1 MNHNKYD
8 GTIHPEVWVRQIRL
22 SFYDQN
28 NEKIKNE
35 QEIVDYCKLLI
46 HPSIKISSE
55 TNSFVGLI
63 NDLKLDASYDAFKK
77 SIKKKVQELK
87 FNNNI
92 NKDDGSD
99 ESLKFLNNFIQLCYE
114 GEITEIGE
122 RKRLFLNALSKGSLQ
137 HSLIDNKFD
146 KINSMEKLSKY
157 FYESLLDEPKT
168 VENGS
173 YITLKH
179 VATGKYLSSCTDS
192 YERGSGY
199 SGYLVY
205 ANSTVPDTSCVWKIN
220 EDQEKIRNNQLGKFL
235 TIFYGDLF
243 TLTNK
248 NIQYNLG
255 VSGDDESP
263 ATKNSKVYNGRYAS
277 LWHFRSTNS
286 ENPPYVK
293 SKDIINLQSDQ
304 FVLRSSESTFTCDNK
319 TYQEVACHKERI
331 GGNDEWC
338 IEIIEQSNQERG

>member
-1 MNHNKYD
+1 
-8 GTIHPEVWVRQIRL
+8 
-22 SFYDQN
+22 
-28 NEKIKNE
+28 
-35 QEIVDYCKLLI
+35 
-46 HPSIKISSE
+46 
-55 TNSFVGLI
+55 
-63 NDLKLDASYDAFKK
+63 
-77 SIKKKVQELK
+77 
-87 FNNNI
+87 
-92 NKDDGSD
+92 
-99 ESLKFLNNFIQLCYE
+99 
-114 GEITEIGE
+114 
-122 RKRLFLNALSKGSLQ
+122 
-137 HSLIDNKFD
+137 
-146 KINSMEKLSKY
+146 
-157 FYESLLDEPKT
+157 
-168 VENGS
+168 
-173 YITLKH
+173 
-179 VATGKYLSSCTDS
+179 
-192 YERGSGY
+192 
-199 SGYLVY
+199 VY

-331 GGNDEWC
+331 GGNDEVK
-338 IEIIEQSNQERG
+338 

>member
-1 MNHNKYD
+1 MLQ
-8 GTIHPEVWVRQIRL
+8 PE
-22 SFYDQN
+22 
-28 NEKIKNE
+28 
-35 QEIVDYCKLLI
+35 
-46 HPSIKISSE
+46 
-55 TNSFVGLI
+55 
-63 NDLKLDASYDAFKK
+63 
-77 SIKKKVQELK
+77 
-87 FNNNI
+87 NI
-92 NKDDGSD
+92 CLVVPIAMK
-99 ESLKFLNNFIQLCYE
+99 E
-114 GEITEIGE
+114 
-122 RKRLFLNALSKGSLQ
+122 
-137 HSLIDNKFD
+137 
-146 KINSMEKLSKY
+146 
-157 FYESLLDEPKT
+157 
-168 VENGS
+168 
-173 YITLKH
+173 
-179 VATGKYLSSCTDS
+179 
-192 YERGSGY
+192 
-199 SGYLVY
+199 VY
-205 ANSTVPDTSCVWKIN
+205 AGPTVPDTSCVWKIN

-248 NIQYNLG
+248 NIEYNLS

-263 ATKNSKVYNGRYAS
+263 ATKNSKVCNARYGS

>member
-8 GTIHPEVWVRQIRL
+8 GTIHPEVWIRQIRL

-28 NEKIKNE
+28 NENTKNE
-35 QEIVDYCKLLI
+35 QETVDYCKLLI

-55 TNSFVGLI
+55 TNSFVGLV

-87 FNNNI
+87 FNNII
-92 NKDDGSD
+92 NKDDGDD
-99 ESLKFLNNFIQLCYE
+99 ESLKFLNNFKQLCYE

-122 RKRLFLNALSKGSLQ
+122 RKRLFLTALSKGSLQ
-137 HSLIDNKFD
+137 HFLIDNKFD
-146 KINSMEKLSKY
+146 KINSMEELFKY

-168 VENGS
+168 VKNVVP
-173 YITLKH
+173 ITMKM
-179 VATGKYLSSCTDS
+179 VVEIWFMQVQPFQIQVVG
-192 YERGSGY
+192 
-199 SGYLVY
+199 
-205 ANSTVPDTSCVWKIN
+205 NS
-220 EDQEKIRNNQLGKFL
+220 
-235 TIFYGDLF
+235 
-243 TLTNK
+243 
-248 NIQYNLG
+248 
-255 VSGDDESP
+255 ESP
-263 ATKNSKVYNGRYAS
+263 ATKNSKVYGDKPVFYITP
-277 LWHFRSTNS
+277 WHFRSTNS

-304 FVLRSSESTFTCDNK
+304 FVLRSSESTFTNRSI

-338 IEIIEQSNQERG
+338 IEIIEQSN

>member
-77 SIKKKVQELK
+77 SIKKNLQELK
-87 FNNNI
+87 FNYI
-92 NKDDGSD
+92 IDKDDK
-99 ESLKFLNNFIQLCYE
+99 SLKFLNNFKRLCYE
-114 GEITEIGE
+114 GEITEFGE
-122 RKRLFLNALSKGSLQ
+122 RKRLLLNALSKGSLQ

-146 KINSMEKLSKY
+146 KINSMEELFKY

-168 VENGS
+168 VKNGS

-179 VATGKYLSSCTDS
+179 VATGKYLSICDDTYDK
-192 YERGSGY
+192 YEGGSV
-199 SGYLVY
+199 YL
-205 ANSTVPDTSCVWKIN
+205 I
-220 EDQEKIRNNQLGKFL
+220 ILL
-235 TIFYGDLF
+235 T
-243 TLTNK
+243 TLY
-248 NIQYNLG
+248 IL
-255 VSGDDESP
+255 
-263 ATKNSKVYNGRYAS
+263 
-277 LWHFRSTNS
+277 
-286 ENPPYVK
+286 
-293 SKDIINLQSDQ
+293 
-304 FVLRSSESTFTCDNK
+304 
-319 TYQEVACHKERI
+319 
-331 GGNDEWC
+331 
-338 IEIIEQSNQERG
+338 